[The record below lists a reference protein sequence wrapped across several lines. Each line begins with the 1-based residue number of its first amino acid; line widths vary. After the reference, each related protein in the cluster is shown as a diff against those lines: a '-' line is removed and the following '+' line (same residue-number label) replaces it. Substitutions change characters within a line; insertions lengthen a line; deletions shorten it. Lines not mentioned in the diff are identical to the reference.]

1 LGRAPIPLAPRGAID
16 NEFFRMADLAK
27 FAHHRARSG
36 TGFQPVSEDPTG
48 KMPVLHKPAEPDCFE
63 AKFALHS
70 LVVDRGVVSSW
81 SADLRR
87 AMAHESGSP
96 IGFLNVA

>member
-1 LGRAPIPLAPRGAID
+1 
-16 NEFFRMADLAK
+16 MADLGT

-63 AKFALHS
+63 AKFAPRS
-70 LVVDRGVVSSW
+70 LLIDRGVVSSS
-81 SADLRR
+81 SADSRH
-87 AMAHESGSP
+87 ATAHESGSHF
-96 IGFLNVA
+96 GFPNVA

>member
-1 LGRAPIPLAPRGAID
+1 MAVFGKGSDPSRPARDAID
-16 NEFFRMADLAK
+16 NEFSRMADLAK

-63 AKFALHS
+63 AKFALRS
-70 LVVDRGVVSSW
+70 LAVDRDVVSSG
-81 SADLRR
+81 R
-87 AMAHESGSP
+87 P
-96 IGFLNVA
+96 ICGAP